1 MIGRISVREL
11 LLVVI
16 PVHFLC
22 TLSTMMV
29 LEFLLSNGASSLAFD
44 PVVYSN
50 KNLWIID
57 FFREIFVTCA
67 FTVAMLVL
75 PELFALNNVPRW
87 IICLFL
93 YPLFNFSVDAKSMG
107 STFGPNVLSALT
119 ALRQGSACLYT
130 GQSGARFFGSLC
142 GGVIGGQVMRK
153 YFPDDPSDEV

>member
-1 MIGRISVREL
+1 
-11 LLVVI
+11 
-16 PVHFLC
+16 
-22 TLSTMMV
+22 
-29 LEFLLSNGASSLAFD
+29 
-44 PVVYSN
+44 
-50 KNLWIID
+50 
-57 FFREIFVTCA
+57 
-67 FTVAMLVL
+67 MLVL